1 MCARY
6 TWQIDLEKKEKP
18 EGKIIKIL
26 IYDVKSSVSQ
36 AMRGLKEIA
45 KLSAK
50 EYSLINQ
57 IVQNDIYDNDCLSG
71 ENTEELVLEKT
82 DQFELIQD
90 RDDFSLKVL
99 IICLLMI
106 AVLTWQ
112 G

>member
-1 MCARY
+1 MSARY

-26 IYDVKSSVSQ
+26 IYDVTSSVSE
-36 AMRGLKEIA
+36 AKRGLKEIA

-50 EYSLINQ
+50 EYSLVNQ

-71 ENTEELVLEKT
+71 ENTEELVLEKA

-99 IICLLMI
+99 IICLLII